1 MLSDLL
7 LASDQGQVFVL
18 CLLDLI
24 AAFDTVDHSLLLT
37 HLQLQCFRV
46 EVVYVLFVWQKL
58 LRGRGRTD
66 VSFRVI
72 HTMCSVPQGSVLGPF
87 LFILYMADLADI
99 AVHSTTCHYV
109 RLLMTIRLYNHC
121 QPENAQSAVISV
133 QRCVS
138 ATEQWM
144 AASRLILNVDNT
156 ELMWKGIPFN
166 LTKVPVCGFS
176 VTLGSAYHHHQ
187 QQQLTFLEWPK

>member
-1 MLSDLL
+1 
-7 LASDQGQVFVL
+7 
-18 CLLDLI
+18 
-24 AAFDTVDHSLLLT
+24 
-37 HLQLQCFRV
+37 
-46 EVVYVLFVWQKL
+46 
-58 LRGRGRTD
+58 
-66 VSFRVI
+66 
-72 HTMCSVPQGSVLGPF
+72 MCSVPQGSVLGPF
-87 LFILYMADLADI
+87 QFILYMPDLADI
-99 AVHSTTCHYV
+99 AIHSTTCHYV

-156 ELMWKGIPFN
+156 ELMWTGIMFN

-176 VTLGSAYHHHQ
+176 VTLGSAYVTTSDAVLVLGVL
-187 QQQLTFLEWPK
+187 LTPDLSLDKHVIAVSAKCVSSYDNCGASDVLSTTTQ